1 MPKLTIHRGSHQI
14 GGCCTEITCGGE
26 RILID
31 FGANLPGTDGSART
45 KDEEMVQKVFGARQD
60 GAVLF
65 THYHGDHYGLFKK
78 IPKGVPMYIGPL
90 AKDILRILV
99 PYIDRD
105 EQEKGISIVE
115 QMRPYEARTWFSPV
129 PGIQVLPLYVD
140 HSALD
145 AYMFCIQ
152 AAGKTILFTGDFRAH
167 GIVGQR
173 DRLKQVLDKYVP
185 RPVDLLVTE
194 GTMLS
199 RGDEVGDT
207 LARSEQ
213 ELGEKAEALFQK
225 HKYNFVLVSS
235 TNLDSIMEFYH
246 HTPRGMHFVCDF
258 YQARIMIT
266 AMRDME
272 VKGDFPEY
280 QPSWKHPTVRVLG
293 KPDYRWAQLREIGQ
307 TMKHPLYFKSISE
320 EAPELERDGFVLLAR
335 KNTHPETY
343 TSPFDTLREKFLDR
357 DGQIIYSMW
366 KGYLEEEHADK
377 ALIDYIGGHPYESLH
392 TSGHAYVETIAQ
404 LIETV
409 DPKVIVPMHT
419 ERAEEFSSIPEFALY
434 KDRVK
439 VLHDGEPF
447 HLDAL

>member
-1 MPKLTIHRGSHQI
+1 MATLTIYRGTHNI
-14 GGCCTEITCGGE
+14 GGCCTEISCGGE

-31 FGANLPGTDGSART
+31 LGSNLPDSDALIRD
-45 KDEEMVQKVFGARQD
+45 DELLEKVFD
-60 GAVLF
+60 GRPAAGLLF
-65 THYHGDHYGLFKK
+65 THPHGDHYGLYKK
-78 IPKGVPMYIGPL
+78 APRDVPMYIGPM
-90 AKDILRILV
+90 AKDILKILV
-99 PYIDRD
+99 RRLDYISD
-105 EQEKGISIVE
+105 EKGLPTVDRMQTYLAGKELGAFQNIRV
-115 QMRPYEARTWFSPV
+115 T
-129 PGIQVLPLYVD
+129 PLYVD
-140 HSALD
+140 HSAPD
-145 AYMFCIQ
+145 AYMFYIEI
-152 AAGKTILFTGDFRAH
+152 AGKKILYSGDFRDH
-167 GIVGQR
+167 GIVGER
-173 DRLKQVLDKYVP
+173 DRLWRTLEKYVP
-185 RPVDLLVTE
+185 QNIDLLITE

-199 RGDEVGDT
+199 RRGETAANSVRT
-207 LARSEQ
+207 EE
-213 ELGEKAEALFQK
+213 ELGRRAEELFGR

-272 VKGDFPEY
+272 AKGDFPEY

-293 KPDYRWAQLREIGQ
+293 KPDHRWAQLREIGK

-335 KNTHPETY
+335 KNTHPKTY

-392 TSGHAYVETIAQ
+392 TSGHAYVETIAK

-409 DPKVIVPMHT
+409 NPKVIIPMHT

-434 KDRVK
+434 QDRVK